1 MIYTLNNENFTKQR
15 RKTMKITLTA
25 LSLMLVLG
33 SVSSAQA
40 ALSPAATQ
48 HKDFTATH
56 DTVAKPALESDFAA
70 THTVNTHMGTFGVN
84 KDSVLD
90 KHPDS
95 AAMGCSIGGP
105 CAGP

>member
-1 MIYTLNNENFTKQR
+1 M
-15 RKTMKITLTA
+15 KTTLTA

-33 SVSSAQA
+33 SVSAVQA
-40 ALSPAATQ
+40 APEAAIATQ
-48 HKDFTATH
+48 HRTTVSRDVATSRN
-56 DTVAKPALESDFAA
+56 VVSPASPMEGDFAA

-95 AAMGCSIGGP
+95 AAMGCSTIAPCGGSVK
-105 CAGP
+105 

>member
-1 MIYTLNNENFTKQR
+1 
-15 RKTMKITLTA
+15 MKITLTA

-33 SVSSAQA
+33 SVSSVQA
-40 ALSPAATQ
+40 AT
-48 HKDFTATH
+48 FTATH
-56 DTVAKPALESDFAA
+56 GTATHTVATSHDTVARPGIEGDFAA

-95 AAMGCSIGGP
+95 AAMGCSMTRPGT
-105 CAGP
+105 C

>member
-1 MIYTLNNENFTKQR
+1 
-15 RKTMKITLTA
+15 MKITLTA

-33 SVSSAQA
+33 SVSSVQA

-56 DTVAKPALESDFAA
+56 NAVTKPTESDFAA
-70 THTVNTHMGTFGVN
+70 THTVNTHMGAFDVN
-84 KDSVLD
+84 KDSVVG

-95 AAMGCSIGGP
+95 SESCSYIAP
-105 CAGP
+105 CT